1 MLRISLYF
9 LIAASTAW
17 AQTSASQSD
26 AFRKESGALQKAVD
40 DAIGQVG
47 GTSVL
52 QPAKATYLEEF
63 GIFISIE
70 VALEPPRGPFSNPAT
85 LRSASSTVL
94 AERQRL
100 VREKVKQLLT
110 EKASSVQS
118 LNNDQSLV
126 IAVHLFNSNPVDAP
140 NLPGQ
145 MIFIVKKQG
154 PSRVAIREL

>member
-1 MLRISLYF
+1 MLRISLCI

-17 AQTSASQSD
+17 AQTSASQPDS
-26 AFRKESGALQKAVD
+26 FRKESAALQQAVD
-40 DAIGQVG
+40 DAIGEVG

-52 QPAKATYLEEF
+52 QLAKATYLEEF
-63 GIFISIE
+63 GIFVSIE

-100 VREKVKQLLT
+100 VREKVKQLVAQ
-110 EKASSVQS
+110 KASSVQS
-118 LNNDQSLV
+118 LKPDQSLV

-140 NLPGQ
+140 NLPAQ
-145 MIFIVKKQG
+145 MVFIVKKQD
-154 PSRVAIREL
+154 PTRVVIREQ